1 MVRAVLSARVLRFTS
16 LAMVAALV
24 TAGCSQKRKAR
35 GAATPAESVSA
46 SPSGT
51 LPPACPLTNQPSPQ
65 GSVPSRPALAVKV
78 ANDPLA
84 RPQIGLDA
92 ADVVYEE
99 PVEGGITRFIVIYQ
113 CRDATRVEPVR
124 STRFVDIDVLA
135 QFGRPIFGHAGG
147 IDPVMSALKSAN
159 LIDANYS
166 GTPFQGDYH
175 RDSSRPAPDNLYT
188 STPEIYT
195 TAGNAGGP
203 PGPVFT
209 YLPARAGGAGGAG
222 APPPTST
229 VTATVAPGSSLHV
242 PFSGPDYDVVWQ
254 WNAAGGAYL
263 RNYGST
269 PARLASGAQ
278 ISTQNV
284 VVEQVSVMPSQY
296 VEDAGGGR
304 QNLVGTIGT
313 GPAIVCRLGGCVR
326 GTWTRATRAD
336 ITRYNDP
343 AGNQIPLAPGTTW
356 VELEPNSQKPAT
368 S

>member
-1 MVRAVLSARVLRFTS
+1 MVRAVLSARVLRFTC
-16 LAMVAALV
+16 LAMAAALV
-24 TAGCSQKRKAR
+24 TAGCSPKRKAQ
-35 GAATPAESVSA
+35 GTAAPAESTSA

-51 LPPACPLTNQPSPQ
+51 PPTACPLTNQPSPQ
-65 GSVPSRPALAVKV
+65 GSVPNRPAFAVKV
-78 ANDPLA
+78 ANATLA

-92 ADVVYEE
+92 ADIVYEE
-99 PVEGGITRFIVIYQ
+99 PVEGGITRFIAIYQ

-124 STRFVDIDVLA
+124 SARFVDIDVLA

-166 GTPFQGDYH
+166 GTFQGDYH

-188 STPEIYT
+188 STPEIYA

-203 PGPVFT
+203 PSPVFR
-209 YLPARAGGAGGAG
+209 YLPAPAGGAG
-222 APPPTST
+222 APFPTST
-229 VTATVAPGSSLHV
+229 VTGTVAPGSSLHV

-254 WNAAGGAYL
+254 WNTAGAYL

-284 VVEQVSVMPSQY
+284 VVQQVSVVPSQY

-304 QNLVGTIGT
+304 QNLIGTIGT
-313 GPAIVCRLGGCVR
+313 GPAIVCRLGACVG

-336 ITRYNDP
+336 VTRYDDP
-343 AGNQIPLAPGTTW
+343 AGHQIPLAPGTTW
-356 VELEPNSQKPAT
+356 VELEPNSQRPAT